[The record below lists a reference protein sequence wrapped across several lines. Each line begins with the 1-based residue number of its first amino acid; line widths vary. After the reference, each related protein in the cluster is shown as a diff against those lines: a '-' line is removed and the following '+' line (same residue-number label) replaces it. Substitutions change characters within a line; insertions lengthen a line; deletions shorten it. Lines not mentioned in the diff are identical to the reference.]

1 MVEAG
6 DSTGRKEEPQSRSGR
21 RSKVS
26 RAMNKLET
34 DSHMYCEENLF
45 REREYVG
52 RKVDWSAGWKS
63 PLSSDLKIWPAS
75 QLQPTQWLTVN
86 HATCK
91 VKQREVGIKQPD
103 PETSVP

>member
-6 DSTGRKEEPQSRSGR
+6 DSAGRKEESQRRSGR

-45 REREYVG
+45 GEREWDIEQ
-52 RKVDWSAGWKS
+52 R
-63 PLSSDLKIWPAS
+63 SSE
-75 QLQPTQWLTVN
+75 
-86 HATCK
+86 
-91 VKQREVGIKQPD
+91 R
-103 PETSVP
+103 